1 MKKTY
6 YELLGVAPSATQEE
20 IRSAYRKLAHRYHP
34 DTSEDVAS
42 ADRFIE
48 ITNAYEVLGD
58 VARRKTYDLT
68 LQLEAKKATTAS
80 QIKAAPKVEPKP
92 KPPKPNAPTDDLVK
106 LTGLFG
112 RGKFDEAERFAVEI
126 LERDPRQA
134 VAYGVLGDIA
144 RARGNRIQAIDMYGR
159 AVQMDP
165 RNPLYLQRY
174 EELVRAS
181 TARGAQQ
188 SGIAT
193 SSVATIGVGVFLV
206 LLGVIYVAIGHE
218 AALAPSISLVST
230 WTLGLVVMLFLAGVI
245 VGASLSV
252 ANLVDSFSSVNMTA
266 LGKISPTV
274 ALGSI
279 AIVSFWAATCLYV
292 ILGVGQNAFNYSTS
306 RLITGVAGV
315 VALMSIAAS
324 ISPVINPL
332 QVILWGGN
340 LVYIGAIS
348 GWMVVDSLHRA

>member
-1 MKKTY
+1 MKSTH
-6 YELLGVAPSATQEE
+6 YEVLGVTISSTQEE

-34 DTSEDVAS
+34 DTSDEES
-42 ADRFIE
+42 SDRFIE
-48 ITNAYEVLGD
+48 ITSAYEVLGD
-58 VARRKTYDLT
+58 PARRKSYDLT
-68 LQLEAKKATTAS
+68 LQLEAKKSAS
-80 QIKAAPKVEPKP
+80 AAQPKAQPPKAQTKP
-92 KPPKPNAPTDDLVK
+92 KPPKVNQATDDLIK
-106 LTGLFG
+106 LTAMFS
-112 RGKFDEAERFAVEI
+112 RGKFDDAERFAVEI

-144 RARGNRIQAIDMYGR
+144 RARGNRIHAIDMYGR

-181 TARGAQQ
+181 TARNAVEG
-188 SGIAT
+188 SVAT
-193 SSVATIGVGVFLV
+193 SSIATIGVAVFLV

-218 AALAPSISLVST
+218 AALAPGISLVST

-266 LGKISPTV
+266 LGKISPTL

-279 AIVSFWAATCLYV
+279 AIVSFWAATGLYV

-315 VALMSIAAS
+315 VALMAIAAS

-340 LVYIGAIS
+340 LVYVGAVS